1 MVLSMDKKKTIL
13 VCMLGKSP
21 QVLVETAWALVNQK
35 KIVPDEIVA
44 ISMNNFARDVKDSIF
59 GKGKGWSLLIDKLR
73 KVGISV
79 AGKFR
84 FEDITIANDE
94 KGVIDDLRTVED
106 NTRCANY
113 LFVLLRKYLVEMD
126 DTRIIVSLAGGRKS
140 LAALVT
146 ANMSMLARPQDQ
158 LVHLIADARYEDGKY
173 HFPKDGKGFS
183 LFEVPFV
190 RVRGLIQGVDVCRV
204 RSFAEC
210 MRITQER
217 VPGIQDYP
225 EITLNASNASL
236 TVRGHENRAVIG
248 VNGSYF
254 LFLWLLFKMKCFNPD
269 QLMKRMCKA
278 HVIDGLV
285 DKPRWFLLFSRNR
298 EKFLDAAT
306 KDCAENFRKVKF
318 YTKRDVLQKSGLT
331 EMQCAALYQRTK
343 NGKPISFE
351 FEIDYPRDRLHV
363 VDTDFTLQ
371 LEKELLHDWP

>member
-1 MVLSMDKKKTIL
+1 MSMDKKKTIL

-35 KIVPDEIVA
+35 KRIVPDEIVA

-146 ANMSMLARPQDQ
+146 ANMSLLARPQDQ

-173 HFPKDGKGFS
+173 HFPKDGN
-183 LFEVPFV
+183 L
-190 RVRGLIQGVDVCRV
+190 
-204 RSFAEC
+204 
-210 MRITQER
+210 
-217 VPGIQDYP
+217 
-225 EITLNASNASL
+225 
-236 TVRGHENRAVIG
+236 
-248 VNGSYF
+248 
-254 LFLWLLFKMKCFNPD
+254 
-269 QLMKRMCKA
+269 
-278 HVIDGLV
+278 
-285 DKPRWFLLFSRNR
+285 
-298 EKFLDAAT
+298 
-306 KDCAENFRKVKF
+306 KV
-318 YTKRDVLQKSGLT
+318 G
-331 EMQCAALYQRTK
+331 
-343 NGKPISFE
+343 
-351 FEIDYPRDRLHV
+351 
-363 VDTDFTLQ
+363 
-371 LEKELLHDWP
+371 